1 MLSRVSCQTS
11 SIMALVH
18 TMLKIYIFSIICL
31 RYGTLQ
37 SLGVE
42 MRVLYLQLIS
52 FMRYV
57 YRTLLRFSWFDERGA
72 RRFEPFLEFSNTILL
87 VPCLPMGDLAI
98 AIAVIS
104 GFAFDTARWLAF
116 G

>member
-18 TMLKIYIFSIICL
+18 AMLKIYIFSIICL

-37 SLGVE
+37 SLGDE

-57 YRTLLRFSWFDERGA
+57 YRTLLRFFMV
-72 RRFEPFLEFSNTILL
+72 RRKGCPPL
-87 VPCLPMGDLAI
+87 
-98 AIAVIS
+98 
-104 GFAFDTARWLAF
+104 
-116 G
+116 